1 MKRITGIGG
10 IFFKSDNPDQLCE
23 WYREH
28 FGIVFPN
35 RKSKIESGR

>member
-23 WYREH
+23 WYRE
-28 FGIVFPN
+28 GISALCSPIEN
-35 RKSKIESGR
+35 RR